1 MKPKELRA
9 FQVNI
14 ASLKNGQHQFEFG
27 IDDAFFEHYGAE
39 FVEKG
44 RGTCRLDLKKSETML
59 VFDFDLDV
67 TVELVC
73 DRSLDPFD
81 YQVQRKEEMVVKFGV
96 EAGEL
101 SDDVLVIDRETSQI
115 NVADWLHEYIG
126 LGLPMK
132 RLHPRYEGQESPDL
146 VYQTGVTDD
155 DENETDPRWEA
166 LKKLKK

>member
-14 ASLKNGQHQFEFG
+14 ASLKNGHHPFDFE
-27 IDDAFFEHYGAE
+27 IDDAFFEHFGADL
-39 FVEKG
+39 VEKG
-44 RGTCRLDLKKSETML
+44 RGTCHLDLKKSETML

-81 YQVQRKEEMVVKFGV
+81 YRVQRKEEMVVKFGL

-101 SDDVLVIDRETSQI
+101 SDDVIVMDRETSQL
-115 NVADWLHEYIG
+115 NVAEWLHEYIG
-126 LGLPMK
+126 LGIPMK
-132 RLHPRYEGQESPDL
+132 KLHPRYEGQETPDL
-146 VYQTGVTDD
+146 VYQTGDAGDD
-155 DENETDPRWEA
+155 GSETDPRWEA